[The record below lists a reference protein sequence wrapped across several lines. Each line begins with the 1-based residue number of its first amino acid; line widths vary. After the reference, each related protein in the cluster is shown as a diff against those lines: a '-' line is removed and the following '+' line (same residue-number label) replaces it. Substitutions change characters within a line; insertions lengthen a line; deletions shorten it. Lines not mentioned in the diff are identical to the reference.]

1 MTDTTSNLGLPFLMA
16 AQAQKHI
23 THNEALELLD
33 AIVQLTVEGFDATT
47 PPATPAE
54 GQVWAVG
61 SAPTGD
67 WATAAGQLAI
77 WANGGWL
84 FVTPKAG
91 WRAASGLGVR
101 IWSGVAWVDPDLP
114 AIQNVEGVGIGTA
127 YDATNKLA
135 VAADATLLSHAGSGH
150 QLKLNKALAT
160 DTASLLFQ
168 TGWSGRAEMGAAGEE
183 SFSVKV
189 SPDGATWKT
198 GLRIDST
205 TGAAELPSGA
215 RAVTGTAAQ
224 PGYTFSGDADTGLYR
239 ATANRLGFST
249 GGTQRAALGTA
260 DFEVN
265 VPFTGTAV
273 VQGATDEAAG
283 RVMTV
288 GYGGLGGAAPA
299 VTGAGALDS
308 VLVNTRRAIAAGDV
322 ATVGGP
328 SGAAAGICDTFA
340 MSTTQVVQDYREIS
354 GDYRIWSRG
363 WDGTAWTVWRR
374 VATQIVGAITGT
386 GASQTGG
393 IIERGSTANGE
404 FIRFADGTQQAW
416 VVSPV
421 LTTDTALGTSG
432 LYTASAGF
440 VWTYPVAFSGTPVV
454 TLAAQPVSGTVS
466 HTGVLT
472 DAPLNATTCGA
483 TLKAHG
489 TGATGKLHLLA
500 IGRWV

>member
-33 AIVQLTVEGFDATT
+33 AIVQLTVEGFDAAT

-61 SAPTGD
+61 AAPTGD
-67 WATAAGQLAI
+67 WATAAGQLAV

-84 FVTPKAG
+84 FVAPKAG

-135 VAADATLLSHAGSGH
+135 VAADTTLLSHAGSGH

-168 TGWSGRAEMGAAGEE
+168 TGWSGRAEMGAAGEDA
-183 SFSVKV
+183 FSVKV

-198 GLRIDST
+198 GLRIDGT

-215 RAVTGTAAQ
+215 RTATGTAAQ

-239 ATANRLGFST
+239 AAANRLGFST

-265 VPFTGTAV
+265 VPLTGTSV
-273 VQGATDEAAG
+273 TQSATDEAAG
-283 RVMTV
+283 RLMTV
-288 GYGGLGGAAPA
+288 GYAGFGGVAPA
-299 VTGAGALDS
+299 ATGTGALDA
-308 VLVNTRRAIAAGDV
+308 LRVNTRRAIGAGDV

-340 MSTTQVVQDYREIS
+340 MSATQAVQEYREVS
-354 GDYRIWSRG
+354 GAYRIWSRG
-363 WDGTAWTVWRR
+363 WDGTVWSAWQRGANR
-374 VATQIVGAITGT
+374 IVGAITGS
-386 GASQTGG
+386 GATQTGG
-393 IIERGSTANGE
+393 IIERGSTATGE

-416 VVSPV
+416 VTSPV
-421 LTTDTALGTSG
+421 LTVDTAVGTSG
-432 LYTASAGF
+432 FFTASATF
-440 VWTYPVAFSGTPVV
+440 TWTYPAVFSAAPVV
-454 TLAAQPVSGTVS
+454 AVTARRVSGTLS
-466 HTGVLT
+466 HSGSLT
-472 DAPLNATTCGA
+472 AGTLNGTTCSA
-483 TLKAHG
+483 TLQAHG
-489 TGATGKLHLLA
+489 TGATGRLHLLA
-500 IGRWV
+500 TGRWF